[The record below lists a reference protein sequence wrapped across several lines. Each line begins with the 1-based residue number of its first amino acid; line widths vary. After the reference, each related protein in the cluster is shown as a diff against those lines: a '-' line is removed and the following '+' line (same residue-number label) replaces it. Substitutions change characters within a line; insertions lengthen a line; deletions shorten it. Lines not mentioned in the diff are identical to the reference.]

1 MFYNATDGGNTVKK
15 ENLKIHS
22 NTFRKFFFTYF
33 TVFAILIAVTI
44 VVALAILTHE
54 RKQKAENACNEYAEK
69 ITVSVDT
76 QLNAIHN
83 ITSALRNATWVT
95 KLMSNTDVFD
105 NEFDVLR
112 MNEISSELRNF
123 ACTNKVISDVSVI
136 YPKKDMVANQKGWW
150 SINDYSKYLKRL
162 YGIDN
167 DFISNNVISSEID
180 YGALFPQDFCYVGSG
195 RMIIAQQLEMTETPR
210 AITLITIDNNFFKK
224 YLDQMLN
231 DELAGIEITNANGDL
246 LISQKR
252 EMENATNYT
261 VTLQSSSLLLNINTY
276 YQISSKLVSKV
287 DVLFLLLSGIAALI
301 AAAVASYIL
310 ASISYSP
317 INNLLRKIYASNNIK
332 VRTKES
338 EYKFIEDS
346 IQTLYDENINMQKSV
361 DIYKATARKSVY
373 IQLLKGYFQLD
384 NVPDTLAQ
392 YDIAF
397 TNDLNY
403 AVIVMYANIDE
414 ELHDSINDELKAK
427 LIIAAEY
434 AVKGLKYEAKSVD
447 TMEDHIAIVLC
458 FKNEIPKQ
466 DELYEC
472 AAEIN
477 DSIYRL
483 SAIPVESSVSKVH
496 NSIIGISIA
505 YHEAKSN
512 GKSIAKGFDK
522 TGIFMAVQTDNMY
535 YYPTEWEQQLI
546 SNLKTGKVSVVK
558 SIIKEIEKEN
568 KGLSLSDNVMSRLID
583 LILETV
589 FRVSFEMNI
598 NRNEIIQSL
607 QNVSDNRDRWQI
619 VYDSAFYICE
629 KIIQKNEQMISDINN
644 EILEYINQNY
654 CNPDISLKTI
664 SARINLSVASV
675 SRIFKDVAGV
685 NFHEYITSLRMEKA
699 KELLKTCGYDIKNIT
714 KATGYENEYSF
725 KRAFFRVEG
734 VKPKEYA
741 ERIQN

>member
-1 MFYNATDGGNTVKK
+1 
-15 ENLKIHS
+15 
-22 NTFRKFFFTYF
+22 
-33 TVFAILIAVTI
+33 
-44 VVALAILTHE
+44 
-54 RKQKAENACNEYAEK
+54 
-69 ITVSVDT
+69 
-76 QLNAIHN
+76 
-83 ITSALRNATWVT
+83 
-95 KLMSNTDVFD
+95 MSNTDVFD

-136 YPKKDMVANQKGWW
+136 YPQKDMVANQKGWW
-150 SINDYSKYLKRL
+150 SINEYSKYLNRL
-162 YGIDN
+162 YGIDKG
-167 DFISNNVISSEID
+167 FISNNVISSKID
-180 YGALFPQDFCYVGSG
+180 YGALFSQDFCYVDSG
-195 RMIIAQQLEMTETPR
+195 RMIIAQQLEMTESPR

-224 YLDQMLN
+224 YLEQLLN
-231 DELAGIEITNANGDL
+231 DELAGIEITNTNGDL
-246 LISQKR
+246 LISQKSGT
-252 EMENATNYT
+252 ENTTNYT
-261 VTLQSSSLLLNINTY
+261 VTLPSSSLLLNINTY
-276 YQISSKLVSKV
+276 YQISSKLVSDK
-287 DVLFLLLSGIAALI
+287 DVLFFVLSGIAALI

-317 INNLLRKIYASNNIK
+317 INNLLRKIYSSKNIK

-346 IQTLYDENINMQKSV
+346 LQTLYDENINMQKSV

-384 NVPDTLAQ
+384 NLPDTLAQ

-414 ELHDSINDELKAK
+414 DELKAK

-434 AVKGLKYEAKSVD
+434 AIKGLKYEAKSID

-458 FKNEIPKQ
+458 FRNEIPKQ

-477 DSIYRL
+477 DSICKL
-483 SAIPVESSVSKVH
+483 SAISVESSVSKVH
-496 NSIIGISIA
+496 DGIIGISIS
-505 YHEAKSN
+505 YQEAKNSI
-512 GKSIAKGFDK
+512 KSLTSGFDK
-522 TGIFMAVQTDNMY
+522 TGIFMVGKTDNMY
-535 YYPTEWEQQLI
+535 YYPTDWEQQLI
-546 SNLKTGKVSVVK
+546 SNLKTGNVSVVK

-568 KGLSLSDNVMSRLID
+568 KALSLSDNVISRLID
-583 LILETV
+583 LILETI

-598 NRNEIIQSL
+598 NRNEIIQNL
-607 QNVSDNRDRWQI
+607 QNFPDNSERWQL

-629 KIIQKNEQMISDINN
+629 KIINKNEQMISDINN
-644 EILEYINQNY
+644 EILEYINQNF
-654 CNPDISLKTI
+654 CNPDISLKAI

-734 VKPKEYA
+734 VKPKEYV
-741 ERIQN
+741 ENIQN